1 MKALVMTVFKSRWT
15 LVIILAVVGL
25 VSGSALSDQVGQLIT
40 SLLGQ

>member
-1 MKALVMTVFKSRWT
+1 MTVFKSRWT

-25 VSGSALSDQVGQLIT
+25 VSGSALSDQISQMIT